1 MGITGTAHG
10 YQPWPS
16 SSFETGSKVEGR
28 TVEKRLEKK
37 ILQLEIKERGYIGR
51 KSNFLMWNELSCKE
65 ECFEFAKSHST
76 APAGRGR

>member
-37 ILQLEIKERGYIGR
+37 VLQLEIIGR
-51 KSNFLMWNELSCKE
+51 KSNFLMWNEPSCKE
-65 ECFEFAKSHST
+65 ECFEFAKSHGT